1 MSNVDYK
8 KKYFKLK
15 GLVAK
20 SLGAIERI
28 SDLDQMEGGAGV
40 QSAEI
45 VSASGNLD
53 TKSSELKTKL
63 QGFVKGLQDSNEE
76 AATTFNEKMGEQAGT
91 ILSKLV
97 NVADELIKTVGNLQE
112 ATSQEITEYTTKLS
126 TSANNVLTQVNSN
139 LEALQK
145 EVSVSNLSGG
155 DKGCEGDHL
164 KGHCSGDDNEEDDE
178 KGCSGDHLKGDC
190 GDNLIGGY
198 TELTFYDN

>member
-28 SDLDQMEGGAGV
+28 SDLDQMEGGGSNVPVA
-40 QSAEI
+40 AE
-45 VSASGNLD
+45 VTAQTSNLES
-53 TKSSELKTKL
+53 KASELKNKL

-76 AATTFNEKMGEQAGT
+76 AATTFNDKMGEQAGT

-97 NVADELIKTVGNLQE
+97 NVADELIKTVGNLQQ
-112 ATSQEITEYTTKLS
+112 ATSSEIADYTTKLI
-126 TSANNVLTQVNSN
+126 TSANNVITEVNNN

-145 EVSVSNLSGG
+145 VSIQDITGG
-155 DKGCEGDHL
+155 DDGVDIRIK
-164 KGHCSGDDNEEDDE
+164 EDVVVTMMMM
-178 KGCSGDHLKGDC
+178 KHMTRKTI
-190 GDNLIGGY
+190 DNLVGGY
-198 TELTFYDN
+198 SELTFYDN

>member
-76 AATTFNEKMGEQAGT
+76 AASTFNDKMGEQAGT

-97 NVADELIKTVGNLQE
+97 NVADELIKTVGNLQQ
-112 ATSQEITEYTTKLS
+112 ATSSEIADYTTKLS
-126 TSANNVLTQVNSN
+126 TSANSVLTQVNNN

-145 EVSVSNLSGG
+145 EVSIQDIAGG
-155 DKGCEGDHL
+155 DKGCGDHDD
-164 KGHCSGDDNEEDDE
+164 KGGCGGDHDDE
-178 KGCSGDHLKGDC
+178 ENHDEKDHYDHLV
-190 GDNLIGGY
+190 GGY
-198 TELTFYDN
+198 SELTFYDN

>member
-28 SDLDQMEGGAGV
+28 SDLDQMEGGSNVPVA
-40 QSAEI
+40 AE
-45 VSASGNLD
+45 VTAQTSNLESKASD
-53 TKSSELKTKL
+53 LKNKL

-76 AATTFNEKMGEQAGT
+76 AATTFNDKMGEQAGT

-97 NVADELIKTVGNLQE
+97 NVADELIKTVGNLQQ
-112 ATSQEITEYTTKLS
+112 ATSSEIADYTTKLS
-126 TSANNVLTQVNSN
+126 TSANNVLTEVNNN

-145 EVSVSNLSGG
+145 EVSIQDITGG
-155 DKGCEGDHL
+155 DDGCGHKDKGGCGGDH
-164 KGHCSGDDNEEDDE
+164 DDDE
-178 KGCSGDHLKGDC
+178 THDEKDHY
-190 GDNLIGGY
+190 DNLTGGY
-198 TELTFYDN
+198 SELTFYEN

>member
-8 KKYFKLK
+8 KKYFKIK

-28 SDLDQMEGGAGV
+28 SDLDQMEGGSGTAT
-40 QSAEI
+40 SAEI

-53 TKSSELKTKL
+53 SKSSELKTKL

-76 AATTFNEKMGEQAGT
+76 AASTFNDKMGEQAGT

-112 ATSQEITEYTTKLS
+112 ATSQEIADYTTKLS
-126 TSANNVLTQVNSN
+126 TSANNVLTQVNNN
-139 LEALQK
+139 LEELQK
-145 EVSVSNLSGG
+145 EVSVSNLAGG
-155 DKGCEGDHL
+155 DKGCDGDHL
-164 KGHCSGDDNEEDDE
+164 KGHCSGDDNEEDNEE
-178 KGCSGDHLKGDC
+178 KDYGH
-190 GDNLIGGY
+190 DNHLIGGY